1 MKKIVYVVKKV
12 VMALCM
18 LYTFNL
24 IVGAVGVFIPINVI
38 SIGVVSVLGLPAIFG
53 LFIILQFI

>member
-1 MKKIVYVVKKV
+1 MKKIIYVLKKV

-24 IVGAVGVFIPINVI
+24 ITGSVGLFIPINVI
-38 SIGVVSVLGLPAIFG
+38 SIGAVSVLGLPGIFG
-53 LFIILQFI
+53 LLAILQFI